1 MEREVSL
8 TVTHGSDSKKYE
20 NVSCVTCA
28 RQCWAG
34 CTSYSACVCVYTLM
48 CVTTL
53 VTSVYVRKSA
63 YLYLPLF
70 NTFVPSSPLS
80 PSPHF
85 STSHTFPSSPFSPLP
100 PFLSPS
106 LFLSSP
112 PPPLQLAKVEKLKP
126 TEVELKRLEDLAQSL
141 VHDFAYMRARE
152 EEMRDTNGLPLHPQ
166 LIPCT
171 PPAQWCCIY
180 ATLAL
185 RTQHT

>member
-1 MEREVSL
+1 MYARVPTSTCHSL
-8 TVTHGSDSKKYE
+8 IHLSHLLHS
-20 NVSCVTCA
+20 
-28 RQCWAG
+28 
-34 CTSYSACVCVYTLM
+34 
-48 CVTTL
+48 
-53 VTSVYVRKSA
+53 
-63 YLYLPLF
+63 LPLHISLPLTPF
-70 NTFVPSSPLS
+70 LPLHSLPSLL
-80 PSPHF
+80 
-85 STSHTFPSSPFSPLP
+85 FSPLP
-100 PFLSPS
+100 LPL
-106 LFLSSP
+106 LSSP

>member
-1 MEREVSL
+1 MCLWVWWYYCCVVLRRGAACVAAGQGGQGMEREVSL

-80 PSPHF
+80 LSPHF
-85 STSHTFPSSPFSPLP
+85 STSHTFPPPPFSPLP
-100 PFLSPS
+100 PFLSPPS
-106 LFLSSP
+106 SSP
-112 PPPLQLAKVEKLKP
+112 PL
-126 TEVELKRLEDLAQSL
+126 
-141 VHDFAYMRARE
+141 
-152 EEMRDTNGLPLHPQ
+152 LPLCSLQ
-166 LIPCT
+166 K
-171 PPAQWCCIY
+171 W
-180 ATLAL
+180 
-185 RTQHT
+185 RS